1 MKIYIIR
8 HGETDWNKV
17 RRLQGHSDIPLNE
30 EGRRLA
36 RITGEALSSVNF
48 RRIYTSPLQRAKETA
63 MLVKGDRQIDV
74 IEDERLQEI
83 SFGIYEG
90 HCCAKDNYEIPDP
103 DFMNFFTQ
111 PDQYHPPEGAES
123 IEELCARTTDFLQE
137 LVHTTQY
144 GAEDAILLSTH
155 GAALRG
161 LLSSVEKTDIAHF
174 WQGGVHKNCAVT
186 ILDVTDGIITLVV
199 EGKTYYDE

>member
-137 LVHTTQY
+137 LVHITQY